1 MLVNL
6 SLVFL
11 FYPKKQLDKDL
22 KIKHHGNGSVKLI
35 QLNISKFKL
44 RRSLLVKFP
53 INHLVIKLDKAN
65 AILAKIR
72 HFLKKIYLK
81 YSTFELQLCYT
92 SLIYVPNINLVKILH
107 LLQKKILQENALRVD
122 ILTQILY
129 LEACTC

>member
-1 MLVNL
+1 M
-6 SLVFL
+6 
-11 FYPKKQLDKDL
+11 
-22 KIKHHGNGSVKLI
+22 KLI

-81 YSTFELQLCYT
+81 YSTFEPQLCYT

-107 LLQKKILQENALRVD
+107 LLQKKIL
-122 ILTQILY
+122 
-129 LEACTC
+129 